1 MSFSPIGVVD
11 KIPRHTFAAFHH
23 AGIYRHGAAPTQLV
37 YNYVTHNRKSHL
49 SNNDYMPTGQ
59 PELPQRGEA
68 VKGVNKKPRLESA
81 KEAYDALSDED
92 KEEMKRYI
100 EGKRGYNKE
109 YGDVAKKVDSHIRRH
124 GHITNKE
131 AYERGYTSKLLD
143 TTTFHRCIISKLSI
157 QVGKK
162 RLPDRRI
169 AFYDINRGAP
179 STFSQIDSELIE
191 DLLSKVDMR
200 FRQHNLRAVLDDQKY
215 PAMRHKGSLSRI
227 RPLLVK
233 AMATKGYSVVGSEL
247 IFVRDE

>member
-1 MSFSPIGVVD
+1 MSLSPIRIVD
-11 KIPRHTFAAFHH
+11 KISRHTFAAFHH

-157 QVGKK
+157 QVDKK

-169 AFYDINRGAP
+169 AFYDSSRGAP
-179 STFSQIDSELIE
+179 SSFAKIDNDLIE
-191 DLLSKVDMR
+191 DIMNKVDLR
-200 FRQHNLRAVLDDQKY
+200 FNQHDLRAIIDKQDY
-215 PAMRHKGSLSRI
+215 PAMKRKGSLRAI
-227 RPLLVK
+227 RPMMVK
-233 AMATKGYSVVGSEL
+233 AMAKRGYSVVGNEM
-247 IFVRDE
+247 IFVRVD